1 MKRRSNKNGPDQ
13 ARLDWHE
20 VKKVEHYYL
29 SVDAMTPPMSVRE
42 DPAEY
47 ERQREMDRH

>member
-13 ARLDWHE
+13 ARFDWQE
-20 VKKVEHYYL
+20 VKKVHHYYL
-29 SVDAMTPPMSVRE
+29 SVDAMMQTMSVRE

-47 ERQREMDRH
+47 ER